1 MRRLYVSLLFLP
13 LVTTACGKG
22 DGGTSISVKDEGG
35 RAVASADGNS
45 GQVKLDVPGFEGKIT
60 LPKIKLDASNFDLN
74 GVHLYP
80 GSQINGFNLR
90 AGENNKGGVRVTF
103 TSPAEPATVRD
114 WLAERLNKAEFK
126 LRSDG
131 TGLVGKTDENQD
143 FRLQLRPTGDHQSLG
158 ELVIG

>member
-1 MRRLYVSLLFLP
+1 MRRLYISLLLLP
-13 LVTTACGKG
+13 LVTAGCGKG

-35 RAVASADGNS
+35 RTVASAGGNS
-45 GQVKLDVPGFEGKIT
+45 GQVKLDVSGFEGKIT

-74 GVHLYP
+74 GVHLSP
-80 GSQINGFNLR
+80 GSQISGFNLQ
-90 AGENNKGGVRVTF
+90 AGENKGGVRVTF

-126 LRSDG
+126 LRPDG

-143 FRLQLRPTGDHQSLG
+143 FRLQLRPTGDHQSQG